1 MTKEREKGFL
11 SEEEW
16 RTIIYYIYNEEDASF
31 LENKILEFIKQKIDN
46 IDMKQVNN
54 KKLSR
59 EELAKLYT
67 IKDDSKINFK
77 DFSKIVMDYQIKLRD
92 RYLKNFVIIFKK
104 IDMDNDGIINEE
116 EFFQIVNNLSY
127 YGNEAEVQTERLLN
141 ISDPFNHQ
149 QITFSDCISLMSN
162 EIIIDQDEKGNEIST
177 SLLDKISSDENVLMN
192 FNQN

>member
-192 FNQN
+192 FNQQ